1 MSSKSKINYSY
12 SEYYKNRLQ
21 KHDDCFREI
30 INKIPKQVS
39 IYRKKRDYTEAF
51 SETLVYT
58 RFSDSLNEMTKNENK

>member
-1 MSSKSKINYSY
+1 MSTNPIKNYSY

-30 INKIPKQVS
+30 INRIPKQVS

-51 SETLVYT
+51 SEKPVYT
-58 RFSDSLNEMTKNENK
+58 RFSDSLNENK